1 MTLSKCSGW
10 SEAAWTWE
18 TTLGRKQ
25 EAGLIGIRGDAP
37 PIQSRAGGRNWNW
50 NAFKHKSEGREG
62 TKTGCGIFGLL
73 LLCPHV
79 SPSVPVGAG
88 KQAASWC
95 RCLESSAE
103 MRYERWLWIQH
114 EGPQREWSRMSVYSP
129 KHLDRLL
136 VFHTL
141 STWSAPVPLWLS
153 EIHLS
158 PSALLSLSQ
167 PKKQTKNLKA
177 AVSEKC
183 FSLK

>member
-1 MTLSKCSGW
+1 MNVRDDTGEK
-10 SEAAWTWE
+10 
-18 TTLGRKQ
+18 
-25 EAGLIGIRGDAP
+25 
-37 PIQSRAGGRNWNW
+37 AGGRLDWYSRRRPPDPVTGW
-50 NAFKHKSEGREG
+50 REKLELKCIQTQVGGKGRYKNG
-62 TKTGCGIFGLL
+62 MWHLWFIVALPTRVA
-73 LLCPHV
+73 V
-79 SPSVPVGAG
+79 SSSRGW

-103 MRYERWLWIQH
+103 MRYERWLGIQH

-141 STWSAPVPLWLS
+141 STWRAPVPLWLS

-167 PKKQTKNLKA
+167 LKKQTKNLKA
-177 AVSEKC
+177 AVSETF
-183 FSLK
+183 FSLKNC